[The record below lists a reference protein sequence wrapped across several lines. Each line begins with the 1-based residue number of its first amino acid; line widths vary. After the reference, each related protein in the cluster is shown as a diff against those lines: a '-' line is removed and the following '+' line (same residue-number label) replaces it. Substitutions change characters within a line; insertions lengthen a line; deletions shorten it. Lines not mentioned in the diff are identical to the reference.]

1 MDKKDRLNVAADVM
15 QVKEE
20 LDRLRAEN
28 QHLQKDRN
36 VMSLQLVE
44 VRAENQRLLAE
55 FRYVQAV
62 LAKCWDA
69 GPNPNMETKLSLL
82 YDIGECFRRIRADR
96 STTAAGGVRDG
107 CKNVLERE
115 L

>member
-44 VRAENQRLLAE
+44 VRAENQRLRKMWNLCDELDTELDGVSVPASAAAILNAI
-55 FRYVQAV
+55 RD
-62 LAKCWDA
+62 LLDA
-69 GPNPNMETKLSLL
+69 SERRR
-82 YDIGECFRRIRADR
+82 GE
-96 STTAAGGVRDG
+96 GWV
-107 CKNVLERE
+107 
-115 L
+115 